1 MNDDL
6 FTKED
11 STILKGIAICL
22 MVYYNISRR
31 KPRPFFGNA
40 RG

>member
-22 MVYYNISRR
+22 MVYYYDILQIIFSRILSY
-31 KPRPFFGNA
+31 
-40 RG
+40 